1 MLVRAFGAT
10 LHVIEGVRVAVEV
23 EAGAGLP
30 AFHIVGQA
38 DRVVNE
44 SRDRIRA
51 AQRAGHRD
59 RQEAHHHQ

>member
-51 AQRAGHRD
+51 AF
-59 RQEAHHHQ
+59 RQSGSSSRPAA